1 MTTTLPYL
9 VSASLILF
17 TLIACD
23 SKTEKENSA
32 SAAVKSTTE
41 NTTKTAAGISKAA
54 DVITIINPRIR
65 AMPPGQKVTA
75 MYMQLKNAS
84 TNNHDL
90 VKVESDISNMIE
102 LHTHTN
108 NDGVMSMGE
117 VESIPL
123 PANTTAEAKP
133 GSYHVMIMGLKED
146 LTLGEKVDFNLTYKD
161 GSSKSISVE
170 VKQLELH

>member
-1 MTTTLPYL
+1 MNTKLTYL

-17 TLIACD
+17 TLTACD
-23 SKTEKENSA
+23 TKTEKESA
-32 SAAVKSTTE
+32 PESLANVTTE
-41 NTTKTAAGISKAA
+41 STVDIATDSSKAA

-146 LTLGEKVDFNLTYKD
+146 LKLGEKVDFNLTYKD
-161 GSSKSISVE
+161 GSSESINVE
-170 VKQLELH
+170 VKMLEVK

>member
-1 MTTTLPYL
+1 MNTKLTYL
-9 VSASLILF
+9 LSASLILF
-17 TLIACD
+17 TLSACD
-23 SKTEKENSA
+23 SKTEKESA
-32 SAAVKSTTE
+32 PESSANATTE
-41 NTTKTAAGISKAA
+41 STVETATDSSKAA

-75 MYMQLKNAS
+75 MYMQFKNSSA
-84 TNNHDL
+84 NNHDL

-133 GSYHVMIMGLKED
+133 GSYHVMIMGLMKD
-146 LTLGEKVDFNLTYKD
+146 LKLGEKVDFNLIFKD
-161 GSSKSISVE
+161 GSSKAINVE
-170 VKQLELH
+170 VKTLELK